1 MAIVCFRNMLD
12 PKMKR
17 LGSFLKRI
25 QRKNSSNVAVIYSP
39 RKYDYIQAISSNI
52 DATFIIVA
60 HGSENEKILNR
71 NPLKYYWGLILKSS
85 QRK

>member
-25 QRKNSSNVAVIYSP
+25 QRRHSSNVTVIYSP

-52 DATFIIVA
+52 VGDSF
-60 HGSENEKILNR
+60 
-71 NPLKYYWGLILKSS
+71 
-85 QRK
+85 